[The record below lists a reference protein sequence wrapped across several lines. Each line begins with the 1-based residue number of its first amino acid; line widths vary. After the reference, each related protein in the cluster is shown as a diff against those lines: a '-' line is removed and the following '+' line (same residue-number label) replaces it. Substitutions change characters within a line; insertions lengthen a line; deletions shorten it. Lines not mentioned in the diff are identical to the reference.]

1 MLPKAARIPHSM
13 TLHGDTRIDNYY
25 WLRDDTRSQP
35 EVLDYLQQENS
46 YGHRVMASQQAL
58 QDRILKEIIDRIPQR
73 EVSAPYIKN
82 GYRYR
87 HIYEPGCEYA
97 IYQRQ
102 SAFSE
107 EWDEWETLLDANKRA
122 AHSEF
127 YSMGGMAI
135 TPDNTIMA
143 LAEDFLS
150 RRQYG
155 IRFRNL
161 ETGNWYPELLD
172 NVEPSFV
179 WANDSWTFYYVR
191 KHPVTLLP
199 YQVWRHA
206 IGTPASQDKLIYEEK
221 DDTYYVSLHKTTSK
235 HYVVIHLASATTS
248 EVRLLD
254 AEMADAE
261 PFVFLPRRKDHEYS
275 LDHYQHRFY
284 LRSNRHGKNFG
295 LYRTRMRDEQ
305 QWEELI
311 PPRDNIMLEG
321 FTLFTDWLVVEERQ
335 RGLTSLRQINRK
347 TREVIGIAF
356 DDPAYVTW
364 IAYNPEPET
373 ARLRYGYSFM
383 TTPDTLFELD
393 MDTGER
399 RVLKQTEV
407 PGFDAANY
415 RSEHL
420 WIVARDGVEVPVS
433 LVYHRK
439 HFRKG
444 HNPLLVVE
452 ERQRGLTSLRQIN
465 RKTREVIGIAFDDPA
480 YVTWI
485 AYNPEPETARLRYG
499 YSFMTTPDTL
509 FELDMD
515 TGERRVLKQTEVP
528 GFDAANYRSEHLWI
542 VARDGVEVPV
552 SLVYHRKH
560 FRKGH
565 NPLLVYGYGSY
576 GASIDADFSFSRL
589 SLLDRG
595 FVYAIVHVRGG
606 GELGQQ
612 WYEDGKFL
620 KKKNT
625 FNDYLDACDAL
636 LKLGYGSPSL
646 CYAMGGS
653 AGGML
658 MGVAIN
664 QRPELFHGVIA
675 QVPFVDVVTTM
686 LDESIPL
693 TTGEFEEWGNPQD
706 PQYYEYM
713 KSYSPYDNVT
723 AQAYPH
729 LLVTTGLHDSQV
741 QYWEPAKWVAK
752 LRELKT
758 DDHLLLLCTDMDSGH
773 GGKSGRFKSYEGVAM
788 EYAFLVALAQGTLP
802 ATPAD

>member
-1 MLPKAARIPHSM
+1 MLPKAARIPHAM

-311 PPRDNIMLEG
+311 PPRENIMLEG

-373 ARLRYGYSFM
+373 ARLRYGYSSM

-439 HFRKG
+439 
-444 HNPLLVVE
+444 P
-452 ERQRGLTSLRQIN
+452 
-465 RKTREVIGIAFDDPA
+465 
-480 YVTWI
+480 
-485 AYNPEPETARLRYG
+485 
-499 YSFMTTPDTL
+499 
-509 FELDMD
+509 
-515 TGERRVLKQTEVP
+515 
-528 GFDAANYRSEHLWI
+528 
-542 VARDGVEVPV
+542 
-552 SLVYHRKH
+552 

>member
-1 MLPKAARIPHSM
+1 MLPKANRNPHAM

-35 EVLDYLQQENS
+35 DVLDYLKQENR
-46 YGHRVMASQQAL
+46 YGHQVMSTQQAL
-58 QDRILKEIIDRIPQR
+58 QERVLKEIIDRIPPR
-73 EVSAPYIKN
+73 DTSAPYVKN

-87 HIYEPGCEYA
+87 HLYEPGCEYA

-102 SAFSE
+102 SVLSE
-107 EWDEWETLLDANKRA
+107 EWDDWETLLDSNKRA

-127 YSMGGMAI
+127 YTLGGLAI

-143 LAEDFLS
+143 LAEDYLS

-161 ETGNWYPELLD
+161 ENGNWYPEMLD
-172 NVEPSFV
+172 NVEPELV
-179 WANDSWTFYYVR
+179 WANDSLTFYYVR
-191 KHPVTLLP
+191 KHATTLLP
-199 YQVWRHA
+199 WQVWRHTV
-206 IGTPASQDKLIYEEK
+206 GTSSTQDELIYEEK
-221 DDTYYVSLHKTTSK
+221 DDTFYVSLHKTTSQ
-235 HYVVIHLASATTS
+235 HYIVIHLASATTS
-248 EVRLLD
+248 EVLLLD
-254 AEMADAE
+254 AELADAE
-261 PFVFLPRRKDHEYS
+261 PFIFLPRRKDHEYS
-275 LDHYQHRFY
+275 LDHYQHTFY
-284 LRSNRHGKNFG
+284 LRSNREGKNFG
-295 LYRTRMRDEQ
+295 LYRTRVRDEK
-305 QWEELI
+305 QWETLI
-311 PPRDNIMLEG
+311 PAREAIMLEG

-347 TREVIGIAF
+347 TGEVVGIAF

-373 ARLRYGYSFM
+373 SRLRYGYSSM

-399 RVLKQTEV
+399 RVIKQTEV
-407 PGFDAANY
+407 SGFDAANY

-420 WIVARDGVEVPVS
+420 WITARDGVEVPVS
-433 LVYHRK
+433 LVYHQK

-444 HNPLLVVE
+444 
-452 ERQRGLTSLRQIN
+452 Q
-465 RKTREVIGIAFDDPA
+465 
-480 YVTWI
+480 
-485 AYNPEPETARLRYG
+485 
-499 YSFMTTPDTL
+499 
-509 FELDMD
+509 
-515 TGERRVLKQTEVP
+515 
-528 GFDAANYRSEHLWI
+528 
-542 VARDGVEVPV
+542 
-552 SLVYHRKH
+552 
-560 FRKGH
+560 

-576 GASIDADFSFSRL
+576 GASMDADFSSSRL

-620 KKKNT
+620 KKRNT

-636 LKLGYGSPSL
+636 IAQGYGSPSL
-646 CYAMGGS
+646 CYGMGGS

-664 QRPELFHGVIA
+664 ERPERFHGVVA

-693 TTGEFEEWGNPQD
+693 TTGEFEEWGNPKD
-706 PQYYEYM
+706 PQYYTYM
-713 KSYSPYDNVT
+713 KSYSPYDNVR

-773 GGKSGRFKSYEGVAM
+773 GGKSGRFKSWEGVAL
-788 EYAFLVALAQGTLP
+788 EFAFLISLAQGTLP
-802 ATPAD
+802 GNGAA

>member
-1 MLPKAARIPHSM
+1 MLPKAARIPHAM

-295 LYRTRMRDEQ
+295 LYRTRLRDEQ

-373 ARLRYGYSFM
+373 ARLRYGYSSM

-433 LVYHRK
+433 LVY
-439 HFRKG
+439 
-444 HNPLLVVE
+444 
-452 ERQRGLTSLRQIN
+452 
-465 RKTREVIGIAFDDPA
+465 
-480 YVTWI
+480 Y
-485 AYNPEPETARLRYG
+485 
-499 YSFMTTPDTL
+499 
-509 FELDMD
+509 
-515 TGERRVLKQTEVP
+515 
-528 GFDAANYRSEHLWI
+528 
-542 VARDGVEVPV
+542 
-552 SLVYHRKH
+552 RKH

>member
-1 MLPKAARIPHSM
+1 MLPKAARIPHAM

-46 YGHRVMASQQAL
+46 YGHQVMASQQAL

-172 NVEPSFV
+172 NVDPSFV

-284 LRSNRHGKNFG
+284 LRSNRNGKNFG

-373 ARLRYGYSFM
+373 ARLRYGYSSM

-420 WIVARDGVEVPVS
+420 WITARDGVEVPVS

-439 HFRKG
+439 HFQKG
-444 HNPLLVVE
+444 N
-452 ERQRGLTSLRQIN
+452 
-465 RKTREVIGIAFDDPA
+465 
-480 YVTWI
+480 
-485 AYNPEPETARLRYG
+485 
-499 YSFMTTPDTL
+499 
-509 FELDMD
+509 
-515 TGERRVLKQTEVP
+515 
-528 GFDAANYRSEHLWI
+528 
-542 VARDGVEVPV
+542 
-552 SLVYHRKH
+552 
-560 FRKGH
+560 

-606 GELGQQ
+606 GELGHQ

-664 QRPELFHGVIA
+664 ERPELFHGVIA

-802 ATPAD
+802 GQPAA

>member
-1 MLPKAARIPHSM
+1 MLPKAARIPHAM

-107 EWDEWETLLDANKRA
+107 EWDEWEILLDANKRA

-284 LRSNRHGKNFG
+284 LRSNRNGKNFG

-311 PPRDNIMLEG
+311 PPRENIMLEG

-364 IAYNPEPET
+364 IAYNPESET
-373 ARLRYGYSFM
+373 ARLRYGYS
-383 TTPDTLFELD
+383 
-393 MDTGER
+393 
-399 RVLKQTEV
+399 
-407 PGFDAANY
+407 
-415 RSEHL
+415 S
-420 WIVARDGVEVPVS
+420 
-433 LVYHRK
+433 
-439 HFRKG
+439 
-444 HNPLLVVE
+444 
-452 ERQRGLTSLRQIN
+452 
-465 RKTREVIGIAFDDPA
+465 
-480 YVTWI
+480 
-485 AYNPEPETARLRYG
+485 
-499 YSFMTTPDTL
+499 MTTPDTL

-693 TTGEFEEWGNPQD
+693 TTGEFEVWGNPQD

-723 AQAYPH
+723 SQAYPH

>member
-1 MLPKAARIPHSM
+1 MLPKAARIPHAM

-135 TPDNTIMA
+135 TTDNTIMA

-179 WANDSWTFYYVR
+179 WANDSWIFYYVR

-311 PPRDNIMLEG
+311 PPRENIMLEG

-373 ARLRYGYSFM
+373 ARLRYGYSSM

-407 PGFDAANY
+407 PGFY
-415 RSEHL
+415 
-420 WIVARDGVEVPVS
+420 
-433 LVYHRK
+433 
-439 HFRKG
+439 
-444 HNPLLVVE
+444 
-452 ERQRGLTSLRQIN
+452 
-465 RKTREVIGIAFDDPA
+465 
-480 YVTWI
+480 
-485 AYNPEPETARLRYG
+485 
-499 YSFMTTPDTL
+499 
-509 FELDMD
+509 
-515 TGERRVLKQTEVP
+515 
-528 GFDAANYRSEHLWI
+528 AANYRSEHLWI

-693 TTGEFEEWGNPQD
+693 TTGEFEESGNPQD

>member
-1 MLPKAARIPHSM
+1 MLPKAARIPHAM
-13 TLHGDTRIDNYY
+13 TLHDDTRIDNYY

-107 EWDEWETLLDANKRA
+107 EWDEWEILLDANKRA

-284 LRSNRHGKNFG
+284 LRSNRNGKNFG

-311 PPRDNIMLEG
+311 PPRENIMLEG

-364 IAYNPEPET
+364 IAYNPESET
-373 ARLRYGYSFM
+373 ARLRYGYS
-383 TTPDTLFELD
+383 
-393 MDTGER
+393 
-399 RVLKQTEV
+399 
-407 PGFDAANY
+407 
-415 RSEHL
+415 S
-420 WIVARDGVEVPVS
+420 
-433 LVYHRK
+433 
-439 HFRKG
+439 
-444 HNPLLVVE
+444 
-452 ERQRGLTSLRQIN
+452 
-465 RKTREVIGIAFDDPA
+465 
-480 YVTWI
+480 
-485 AYNPEPETARLRYG
+485 
-499 YSFMTTPDTL
+499 MTTPDTL

-664 QRPELFHGVIA
+664 ARPELFHGVIA

>member
-1 MLPKAARIPHSM
+1 MLPKAARIPHAM

-107 EWDEWETLLDANKRA
+107 EWDEWEILLDANKRA

-221 DDTYYVSLHKTTSK
+221 DDTYYVSLHKMTSK

-311 PPRDNIMLEG
+311 PPCENIMLEG

-373 ARLRYGYSFM
+373 ARLRYGYSSM

-393 MDTGER
+393 MDT
-399 RVLKQTEV
+399 
-407 PGFDAANY
+407 D
-415 RSEHL
+415 
-420 WIVARDGVEVPVS
+420 
-433 LVYHRK
+433 
-439 HFRKG
+439 
-444 HNPLLVVE
+444 
-452 ERQRGLTSLRQIN
+452 
-465 RKTREVIGIAFDDPA
+465 
-480 YVTWI
+480 
-485 AYNPEPETARLRYG
+485 
-499 YSFMTTPDTL
+499 
-509 FELDMD
+509 
-515 TGERRVLKQTEVP
+515 ERRVLKQTEVP

-758 DDHLLLLCTDMDSGH
+758 DNHLLLLCTDMDSGH

>member
-1 MLPKAARIPHSM
+1 MLPKAARIPHAM

-35 EVLDYLQQENS
+35 KVLDYLQQENS

-373 ARLRYGYSFM
+373 ARLRYGYSSM

-433 LVYHRK
+433 LVYH
-439 HFRKG
+439 H
-444 HNPLLVVE
+444 
-452 ERQRGLTSLRQIN
+452 
-465 RKTREVIGIAFDDPA
+465 
-480 YVTWI
+480 
-485 AYNPEPETARLRYG
+485 
-499 YSFMTTPDTL
+499 
-509 FELDMD
+509 
-515 TGERRVLKQTEVP
+515 
-528 GFDAANYRSEHLWI
+528 
-542 VARDGVEVPV
+542 
-552 SLVYHRKH
+552 KH

-723 AQAYPH
+723 AQVYPH

-802 ATPAD
+802 AQSAD

>member
-1 MLPKAARIPHSM
+1 MLPKAARIPHAM

-25 WLRDDTRSQP
+25 WLRDDTRYQP
-35 EVLDYLQQENS
+35 EVLYYLQQENS

-311 PPRDNIMLEG
+311 PPRENIMLEG

-373 ARLRYGYSFM
+373 ARLRYGYSSM

-407 PGFDAANY
+407 PGFYAAKY

-420 WIVARDGVEVPVS
+420 WIVARD
-433 LVYHRK
+433 R
-439 HFRKG
+439 
-444 HNPLLVVE
+444 
-452 ERQRGLTSLRQIN
+452 
-465 RKTREVIGIAFDDPA
+465 
-480 YVTWI
+480 
-485 AYNPEPETARLRYG
+485 
-499 YSFMTTPDTL
+499 
-509 FELDMD
+509 
-515 TGERRVLKQTEVP
+515 
-528 GFDAANYRSEHLWI
+528 
-542 VARDGVEVPV
+542 VEVPV

>member
-1 MLPKAARIPHSM
+1 MLPKAARIPHAM

-179 WANDSWTFYYVR
+179 WANDSWIFYYVR

-235 HYVVIHLASATTS
+235 HYVVIHLACATTS

-311 PPRDNIMLEG
+311 PPRENIMLEG

-373 ARLRYGYSFM
+373 ARLRYGYSSM

-407 PGFDAANY
+407 PGFY
-415 RSEHL
+415 
-420 WIVARDGVEVPVS
+420 
-433 LVYHRK
+433 
-439 HFRKG
+439 
-444 HNPLLVVE
+444 
-452 ERQRGLTSLRQIN
+452 
-465 RKTREVIGIAFDDPA
+465 
-480 YVTWI
+480 
-485 AYNPEPETARLRYG
+485 
-499 YSFMTTPDTL
+499 
-509 FELDMD
+509 
-515 TGERRVLKQTEVP
+515 
-528 GFDAANYRSEHLWI
+528 AANYRSEHLWI

>member
-1 MLPKAARIPHSM
+1 MLPKAARIPHAM

-46 YGHRVMASQQAL
+46 YGHWVMASQQAL

-107 EWDEWETLLDANKRA
+107 EWDEWEILLDANKRA

-311 PPRDNIMLEG
+311 PPRENIMLEG

-373 ARLRYGYSFM
+373 ARLRYGYS
-383 TTPDTLFELD
+383 
-393 MDTGER
+393 
-399 RVLKQTEV
+399 
-407 PGFDAANY
+407 
-415 RSEHL
+415 S
-420 WIVARDGVEVPVS
+420 
-433 LVYHRK
+433 
-439 HFRKG
+439 
-444 HNPLLVVE
+444 
-452 ERQRGLTSLRQIN
+452 
-465 RKTREVIGIAFDDPA
+465 
-480 YVTWI
+480 
-485 AYNPEPETARLRYG
+485 
-499 YSFMTTPDTL
+499 MTTPDTL

-802 ATPAD
+802 ATRAD

>member
-1 MLPKAARIPHSM
+1 MLPKAARIPHAM

-107 EWDEWETLLDANKRA
+107 EWDEWEILLDANKRA

-311 PPRDNIMLEG
+311 PPCENIMLEG

-364 IAYNPEPET
+364 IAYNPESET
-373 ARLRYGYSFM
+373 ARLRYGYSSM

-393 MDTGER
+393 MDT
-399 RVLKQTEV
+399 
-407 PGFDAANY
+407 D
-415 RSEHL
+415 
-420 WIVARDGVEVPVS
+420 
-433 LVYHRK
+433 
-439 HFRKG
+439 
-444 HNPLLVVE
+444 
-452 ERQRGLTSLRQIN
+452 
-465 RKTREVIGIAFDDPA
+465 
-480 YVTWI
+480 
-485 AYNPEPETARLRYG
+485 
-499 YSFMTTPDTL
+499 
-509 FELDMD
+509 
-515 TGERRVLKQTEVP
+515 ERRVLKQTEVP

-758 DDHLLLLCTDMDSGH
+758 DNHLLLLCTDMDSGH

>member
-1 MLPKAARIPHSM
+1 MLPKVARIPHAM

-35 EVLDYLQQENS
+35 EVLNYLQQENS
-46 YGHRVMASQQAL
+46 YGHQVMASQQAL
-58 QDRILKEIIDRIPQR
+58 QDRILKEIIERIPQR

-87 HIYEPGCEYA
+87 HIYEPGSEYA

-102 SAFSE
+102 SAFTE
-107 EWDEWETLLDANKRA
+107 EWDGWETLLDANKRA

-221 DDTYYVSLHKTTSK
+221 DDTFYVSLHKTTSK

-254 AEMADAE
+254 AELADAE

-284 LRSNRHGKNFG
+284 LRSNRNGKNFG
-295 LYRTRMRDEQ
+295 LYRTRMREEQ

-373 ARLRYGYSFM
+373 SRLRYGYSSM

-407 PGFDAANY
+407 PGFDAENY

-420 WIVARDGVEVPVS
+420 WI
-433 LVYHRK
+433 
-439 HFRKG
+439 
-444 HNPLLVVE
+444 
-452 ERQRGLTSLRQIN
+452 T
-465 RKTREVIGIAFDDPA
+465 
-480 YVTWI
+480 
-485 AYNPEPETARLRYG
+485 
-499 YSFMTTPDTL
+499 
-509 FELDMD
+509 
-515 TGERRVLKQTEVP
+515 
-528 GFDAANYRSEHLWI
+528 
-542 VARDGVEVPV
+542 ARDGVEVPV

-658 MGVAIN
+658 MGAAIN
-664 QRPELFHGVIA
+664 ERPELFHGVIA

-706 PQYYEYM
+706 LQYYEYM

-802 ATPAD
+802 GQPAA

>member
-1 MLPKAARIPHSM
+1 MLPKAARIPHAM

-179 WANDSWTFYYVR
+179 WANDSWIFYYVR

-275 LDHYQHRFY
+275 LDHYQQRFY
-284 LRSNRHGKNFG
+284 LRSNRNGKNFG

-364 IAYNPEPET
+364 IAYNPESET
-373 ARLRYGYSFM
+373 ARLRYGYSSM

-433 LVYHRK
+433 LVY
-439 HFRKG
+439 
-444 HNPLLVVE
+444 
-452 ERQRGLTSLRQIN
+452 Q
-465 RKTREVIGIAFDDPA
+465 
-480 YVTWI
+480 
-485 AYNPEPETARLRYG
+485 
-499 YSFMTTPDTL
+499 
-509 FELDMD
+509 
-515 TGERRVLKQTEVP
+515 
-528 GFDAANYRSEHLWI
+528 
-542 VARDGVEVPV
+542 
-552 SLVYHRKH
+552 RKH

>member
-1 MLPKAARIPHSM
+1 MLPKAARIPHAM

-107 EWDEWETLLDANKRA
+107 EWDEWEILLDANKRA

-150 RRQYG
+150 RRQYS

-284 LRSNRHGKNFG
+284 LRSNRNGKNFG

-311 PPRDNIMLEG
+311 PPRENIMLEG

-364 IAYNPEPET
+364 IAYNPESET
-373 ARLRYGYSFM
+373 ARLRYGYS
-383 TTPDTLFELD
+383 
-393 MDTGER
+393 
-399 RVLKQTEV
+399 
-407 PGFDAANY
+407 
-415 RSEHL
+415 S
-420 WIVARDGVEVPVS
+420 
-433 LVYHRK
+433 
-439 HFRKG
+439 
-444 HNPLLVVE
+444 
-452 ERQRGLTSLRQIN
+452 
-465 RKTREVIGIAFDDPA
+465 
-480 YVTWI
+480 
-485 AYNPEPETARLRYG
+485 
-499 YSFMTTPDTL
+499 MTTPDTL

-664 QRPELFHGVIA
+664 ARPELFHGVIA

>member
-1 MLPKAARIPHSM
+1 MLPKAARIPHAM

-172 NVEPSFV
+172 NVDPSFV

-206 IGTPASQDKLIYEEK
+206 IGTPASHDKLIYEEK

-284 LRSNRHGKNFG
+284 LRSNRNGKNFG

-373 ARLRYGYSFM
+373 ARLRYGYSSM

-420 WIVARDGVEVPVS
+420 WITARDGVEVPVS

-439 HFRKG
+439 HFQKG
-444 HNPLLVVE
+444 N
-452 ERQRGLTSLRQIN
+452 
-465 RKTREVIGIAFDDPA
+465 
-480 YVTWI
+480 
-485 AYNPEPETARLRYG
+485 
-499 YSFMTTPDTL
+499 
-509 FELDMD
+509 
-515 TGERRVLKQTEVP
+515 
-528 GFDAANYRSEHLWI
+528 
-542 VARDGVEVPV
+542 
-552 SLVYHRKH
+552 
-560 FRKGH
+560 

-606 GELGQQ
+606 GELGHQ

-664 QRPELFHGVIA
+664 ERPELFHGVIA

-723 AQAYPH
+723 AQPYPH

-788 EYAFLVALAQGTLP
+788 EYTFLVALAQGTLP
-802 ATPAD
+802 GQPAA